1 MDFSLTSEQQMF
13 QKMFRDFAA
22 KEVAKVA
29 DQADKQEGVPAK
41 LLKRMASQGFLGAL
55 VPEEPYGGAGL
66 DFVTFTL
73 LLEALAAECA
83 STALI
88 VHVHNTLA
96 ARTILEH
103 GSDAAKASLLPE
115 MAAGERI
122 GAFALTEAGAGSD
135 PTRLRTRAVR
145 QGDEYVLN
153 GAKTWVSNGGI
164 AGLFVVFAATDPAA
178 GARGLSAFAVPA
190 ETPGLTVGGREKTL
204 GLRGASITRLY
215 LRDCSR
221 AGRPSPGR
229 RGGRVQDC
237 AGCARLRPRG
247 HRRGVGGRGAADPG
261 VERQVCKRAA
271 RSSARPIGAKQAI
284 QIYLADAATEIAAA
298 EGLMRQAAWLAD
310 AGKPFTQEAAM
321 AKLFASRMAAE
332 VTNKMLQVHGGAGYV
347 VDYPIERY
355 YRDARAMELV
365 EGTSQIQQIVI
376 AGGLLA
382 GVGVKVKP

>member
-1 MDFSLTSEQQMF
+1 MDFSLSSEQQMF

-41 LLKRMASQGFLGAL
+41 LLKRMAAQGFLGAL
-55 VPEEPYGGAGL
+55 LPEEPYGGAGL

-88 VHVHNTLA
+88 AHVHNTPGVA
-96 ARTILEH
+96 DDPRAWQRR
-103 GSDAAKASLLPE
+103 GSKESLLPE

-135 PTRLRTRAVR
+135 PTRLRTRAAR
-145 QGDEYVLN
+145 QGDAYVLN

-164 AGLFVVFAATDPAA
+164 AGVFVVFAATDPAA
-178 GARGLSAFAVPA
+178 GARGLSAFVVPA
-190 ETPGLTVGGREKTL
+190 ETPGLIVGGREKTL

-215 LRDCSR
+215 LRRLSR

-229 RGGRVQDC
+229 RGGRVQDR
-237 AGCARLRPRG
+237 AGSARLRPRG

-261 VERQVCKRAA
+261 AGRQVRQRAA
-271 RSSARPIGAKQAI
+271 AVRRARSATSRRSRSTWPTPRPRSPRPRGWCARPRGWP
-284 QIYLADAATEIAAA
+284 T
-298 EGLMRQAAWLAD
+298 R
-310 AGKPFTQEAAM
+310 
-321 AKLFASRMAAE
+321 ASRSRRRPPWPSSSP
-332 VTNKMLQVHGGAGYV
+332 AGWS
-347 VDYPIERY
+347 P
-355 YRDARAMELV
+355 
-365 EGTSQIQQIVI
+365 
-376 AGGLLA
+376 
-382 GVGVKVKP
+382 K

>member
-1 MDFSLTSEQQMF
+1 MDYSLSSEQQMF

-41 LLKRMASQGFLGAL
+41 LLKRMAAQGFLGAL
-55 VPEEPYGGAGL
+55 LPEEPYGGAGL

-73 LLEALAAECA
+73 LLDALAAECA

-88 VHVHNTLA
+88 THVHNTLA
-96 ARTILEH
+96 SRTIFEH
-103 GSDAAKASLLPE
+103 GSAAVKESLLPE

-135 PTRLRTRAVR
+135 PTRLRTRAAR
-145 QGDEYVLN
+145 QGDAYVLN

-164 AGLFVVFAATDPAA
+164 AGVFVVFAATDPAA
-178 GARGLSAFAVPA
+178 GARGLSAFAVPV
-190 ETPGLTVGGREKTL
+190 ETPGLTIGGREKTL

-215 LRDCSR
+215 LRDCR
-221 AGRPSPGR
+221 VPADHLLGAEGD
-229 RGGRVQDC
+229 GYKIALGALDYGRVGI
-237 AGCARLRPRG
+237 AAAS
-247 HRRGVGGRGAADPG
+247 VGAARRTLELG
-261 VERQVCKRAA
+261 VKYASERQQFGA
-271 RSSARPIGAKQAI
+271 PIGAKQAI
-284 QIYLADAATEIAAA
+284 QTYLADAATEIAAA

-321 AKLFASRMAAE
+321 AKLFASRMVAG
-332 VTNKMLQVHGGAGYV
+332 VTNKMVQVHGGAGYV
-347 VDYPIERY
+347 VDYPIERH

-382 GVGVKVKP
+382 SVGVKVKP